1 MLLAGTLLRNCD
13 SPLDLPRTPSPARM
27 LADAYCVPMDEW
39 EGAVHEVRDQRE
51 RGDLAIAASAES
63 TTLATIAVIGATLA
77 GAWGLSYWWG
87 GSKTVGP
94 QLFYAPIIIAA
105 TRFGHLG
112 ALVTGVA
119 AGVICGPLLPFDVEL
134 GIDQSTGNWGLRLL
148 FFVVI
153 GQVVAALHLRSLPAA
168 QERLDARAFRQ
179 RLGEALR
186 AGRIQPVYQ
195 PFVDLESGRIVGLEA
210 LARWHADDGS
220 VGMPAEFIPR
230 AEAAG
235 VVTAIDL
242 EILRLAATQLV
253 AWDSGVL
260 RDSDDLEFIVSV
272 NLSGRGFDDER
283 LADKVEATLAEV
295 GLAPQRVVIE
305 VTETALVTDLKR
317 AAARMTELKA
327 VGVRLALDD
336 FGVGQSTLAALL
348 HYPIDVI
355 KLDRTF
361 LTLTLAEQRP
371 GMLSAVVDLATR
383 LGPDLVVAEG
393 IETPMQLRG
402 VVAAGCNFGQGYL
415 FDQPLDAQTIERAL
429 EAGAYHLP
437 SPSSEM

>member
-1 MLLAGTLLRNCD
+1 MT
-13 SPLDLPRTPSPARM
+13 
-27 LADAYCVPMDEW
+27 EW
-39 EGAVHEVRDQRE
+39 EGAVHEVRDQSE
-51 RGDLAIAASAES
+51 RGDRAIAASAES
-63 TTLATIAVIGATLA
+63 TSLATITIIGATLG

-112 ALVTGVA
+112 ALVTSLVA
-119 AGVICGPLLPFDVEL
+119 GILCGPFMPFDREF
-134 GIDQSTGNWGLRLL
+134 GIEQSPGNWILRMV

-153 GQVVAALHLRSLPAA
+153 GQVVAALHLRSLPVV
-168 QERLDARAFRQ
+168 QDRLAARAFRQ
-179 RLGEALR
+179 RLAEAVR
-186 AGRIQPVYQ
+186 AGRIRPVYQ
-195 PFVDLESGRIVGLEA
+195 PFVDLESGRIVGVEA
-210 LARWHADDGS
+210 LARWHQDDGS
-220 VGMPAEFIPR
+220 VLLPAEFIPD
-230 AEAAG
+230 AENAG

-242 EILRLAATQLV
+242 EILRQAARQLV
-253 AWDSGVL
+253 EWDATVL
-260 RDSDDLEFIVSV
+260 ADVTDIDFVVSV

-283 LADKVEATLAEV
+283 LADTI
-295 GLAPQRVVIE
+295 RVVLEDERLDPERVVLE

-317 AAARMTELKA
+317 AAARMTELKT

-336 FGVGQSTLAALL
+336 FGVGQSTLAALH

-361 LTLTLAEQRP
+361 LTLVLGEHERLGFLA
-371 GMLSAVVDLATR
+371 SVVDLASR

-393 IETPMQLRG
+393 IETPAQLRG
-402 VVAAGCNFGQGYL
+402 VLSAGCHFGQGFL
-415 FDQPLDAQTIERAL
+415 FDQPLDATAICRAL

-437 SPSSEM
+437 SVVPSEREM